1 MSSVEDRCIL
11 GTTLYYHKLIQVM
24 IPVVFLLVPDV
35 YLLSEQ
41 ITDPLVLDIWLLIL
55 QMLFKNLPM
64 LKQTNKHQ
72 KLFAYSL

>member
-1 MSSVEDRCIL
+1 
-11 GTTLYYHKLIQVM
+11 M

>member
-11 GTTLYYHKLIQVM
+11 GTILYYHKLIQV
-24 IPVVFLLVPDV
+24 ITPVVFLLVPDV
-35 YLLSEQ
+35 YLLPEQ
-41 ITDPLVLDIWLLIL
+41 ITDSLVLDIWLLIL